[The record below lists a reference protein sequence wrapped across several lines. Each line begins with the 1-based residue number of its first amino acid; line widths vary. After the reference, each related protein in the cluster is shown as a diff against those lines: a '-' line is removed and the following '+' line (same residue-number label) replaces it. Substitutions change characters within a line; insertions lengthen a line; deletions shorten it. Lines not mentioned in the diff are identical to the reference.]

1 MIEAESTALELS
13 YPQQCCRPVGRGN
26 KSPELGLNCPR
37 SLDMGE
43 QLGIEG
49 WPGQKGP
56 SPCSSAPG
64 SLGPCDLLVKEAQR
78 IPACPLDRRYLQPDL
93 PRP

>member
-1 MIEAESTALELS
+1 
-13 YPQQCCRPVGRGN
+13 
-26 KSPELGLNCPR
+26 
-37 SLDMGE
+37 MGE

-78 IPACPLDRRYLQPDL
+78 IPACPLDRRYLQRDL